1 MLDHG
6 DHGLGERGPAG
17 ADAPPDNLL
26 LGELQA
32 LTDRTKA
39 GEPGSDLELKAWLGR
54 HPEVWHHLGDLA
66 KHAEHAWLE
75 LIGGPD
81 PALKGSVAL
90 KAAELRA
97 ELCGASASPM
107 ERLLADRVVACWL
120 QVHHADAVAAQARD
134 QSLKQADFASKRQDR
149 AHRRYLSAMGG
160 LTAVRRL
167 LPAAAVGMDDADT
180 GAGVEPGELRVAGAQ
195 SGDGS
200 PTSPRIAPS
209 TLKHKMG

>member
-1 MLDHG
+1 MLDRG

-17 ADAPPDNLL
+17 AEVPGDNPL

-32 LTDRTKA
+32 LSGRAQA
-39 GEPGSDLELKAWLGR
+39 GEPGADRELRAWLGR
-54 HPEVWHHLGDLA
+54 HPEVWRHFGDLA

-81 PALKGSVAL
+81 PMLKASVAL
-90 KAAELRA
+90 RAAELRS
-97 ELCGASASPM
+97 ELGGASPSPL

-134 QSLKQADFASKRQDR
+134 QSLKQADCSSKRQDR
-149 AHRRYLSAMGG
+149 AHRRYLSAMGA

-167 LPAAAVGMDDADT
+167 LPVVEAGSGVPGP
-180 GAGVEPGELRVAGAQ
+180 GAEAEPIELRV
-195 SGDGS
+195 SGTETDDS
-200 PTSPRIAPS
+200 SEVTPRFAVFDS
-209 TLKHKMG
+209 QEGVA

>member
-149 AHRRYLSAMGG
+149 AHRRYLSAIGA

-167 LPAAAVGMDDADT
+167 LPVVEAGSGVT
-180 GAGVEPGELRVAGAQ
+180 GPGAEAEPIELRVAGAETDD
-195 SGDGS
+195 SS
-200 PTSPRIAPS
+200 KVTPRFAVFDS
-209 TLKHKMG
+209 QESVA

>member
-17 ADAPPDNLL
+17 SDGPPDNPL

-32 LTDRTKA
+32 LTDRTKG
-39 GEPGSDLELKAWLGR
+39 GEPGSDLELKAWLDR

-97 ELCGASASPM
+97 ELCGASPSPL
-107 ERLLADRVVACWL
+107 EGLLADRVVACWL

-134 QSLKQADFASKRQDR
+134 QSLKQADFALKRQDR
-149 AHRRYLSAMGG
+149 AHRRYLSAMGA
-160 LTAVRRL
+160 LTALRRL
-167 LPAAAVGMDDADT
+167 LPAAAVGMEAPGP
-180 GAGVEPGELRVAGAQ
+180 GAGVEPGELRTAGAE
-195 SGDGS
+195 SGDGIAVS
-200 PTSPRIAPS
+200 LRIAAR
-209 TLKHKMG
+209 TAKEAVA

>member
-1 MLDHG
+1 MLDLG

-17 ADAPPDNLL
+17 AEVPGDNPL

-32 LTDRTKA
+32 LSGRAQA
-39 GEPGSDLELKAWLGR
+39 GEPGADRELRAWLGR
-54 HPEVWHHLGDLA
+54 HPEVWRHFGDLA

-81 PALKGSVAL
+81 PMLKASVAL
-90 KAAELRA
+90 RAAELRS
-97 ELCGASASPM
+97 ELGGASPSPL

-134 QSLKQADFASKRQDR
+134 QSLKQADCSSKRQDR
-149 AHRRYLSAMGG
+149 AHRRYLSAMGA

-167 LPAAAVGMDDADT
+167 LPVVEAGSESPAT
-180 GAGVEPGELRVAGAQ
+180 GAGAEPIELRVAGADES
-195 SGDGS
+195 SGD
-200 PTSPRIAPS
+200 PATPRFAAYAS
-209 TLKHKMG
+209 KGGVA